1 MIYTKLTKT
10 AMNLAYIKHANQ
22 LDKAGLPYVFHPL
35 HVAEQMDDEASTV
48 VALLHDVLEDTDTT
62 VNEIRLLGFSNE
74 IIQALS
80 VLTHDG
86 GVSYQE
92 YIKTIAKNP
101 LATKVKIADLE
112 HNADLT
118 RLDNVSEQ
126 DKLSQQKYIESLSY
140 LRGIS

>member
-1 MIYTKLTKT
+1 MIYTKLTKN

-48 VALLHDVLEDTDTT
+48 VALLHDVLEDTDTA
-62 VNEIRLLGFSNE
+62 VNEIRLLGFSDE
-74 IIQALS
+74 IIQALL
-80 VLTHDG
+80 VLKHDG

-126 DKLSQQKYIESLSY
+126 DKLRQQKYIESLSY